1 MKYKTYSLR
10 FVKEIVELG
19 KVEWKL
25 IHLPTEIEK
34 LQEIKPVKRGLE
46 ALNSPNEKRQY

>member
-19 KVEWKL
+19 KIEWKL

-34 LQEIKPVKRGLE
+34 TLQETKPIKKE
-46 ALNSPNEKRQY
+46 F